1 MASQYIEIS
10 DRIREDIVNG
20 RFSGGARL
28 KLAELAELYSTSH
41 MPIREALRILNGQG
55 LVEFTPNSGMRVR
68 EVDMNFM
75 TDLFDVRQALEAVQA
90 RRAAERLTPEASDA
104 IFHAKTR
111 FEEIA
116 AGNDRGAA
124 LEANRMFHQEIS
136 KASGNREASEIEERH
151 YQILRIVWRRYD
163 YGPDRT
169 DGVIEDHRLLTSA
182 ILDQDAEAAGL
193 LAAAHVTR
201 ARRNLI
207 SRMKKNDN
215 QLN

>member
-10 DRIREDIVNG
+10 DRIREDIV
-20 RFSGGARL
+20 SGKFAGGERL
-28 KLAELAELYSTSH
+28 KLAELASLYSTSH

-68 EVDMNFM
+68 EVDMEFM

-90 RRAAERLTPEASDA
+90 RRAAERLTPAAAEGISA
-104 IFHAKTR
+104 AKTR
-111 FEEIA
+111 FEQV
-116 AGNDRGAA
+116 AGGDDRDAT
-124 LEANRMFHQEIS
+124 LKANHAFHQEIS
-136 KASGNREASEIEERH
+136 RASGNREASEIEERH
-151 YQILRIVWRRYD
+151 YQILRIVWRRYG
-163 YGPDRT
+163 YGSDRLE
-169 DGVIEDHRLLTSA
+169 GVIEDHRLLTSA

-207 SRMKKNDN
+207 ARMKKSGHLVN
-215 QLN
+215 